1 MFSSGLIHYTITS
14 SISIQVHRTK
24 LTMKELIALMLLL
37 RFPSGTTIPLSSFY
51 SYGYAATDTLLPQTD
66 DGSSPAITLPTPFLF
81 YGINYSTI
89 YVNNNGDLSFGLAW
103 TGIGPT
109 PFPITTYPVVAI
121 YQADVDTRGTGRVWY
136 RTTRNATLLAKAAN
150 DIHSLTGTSVSL
162 QWLFI
167 ATWDHVGY
175 YSYGT
180 DKTNT
185 FQAILVT
192 SNARSYALLQYADG
206 LIQWPS
212 SGAQVGFNAGNN
224 LNYVNIPGSR
234 TPYIL
239 NITGNSNVGVR
250 GQWVFSI
257 NQAVPFCGV
266 LYNYDER
273 TLARSGFVK
282 CYDQP
287 YSSTT
292 TTYSLDACSDTQI
305 VFAGT
310 KSSTSS
316 TMFAIGAFGSPYV
329 FTARYSTATAY
340 YDIGGAYWY
349 RYPFYSFGFT
359 NSSSINLNTCDYGQY
374 INDCGSRLC
383 WHLDQN
389 AGGYRAGCTVDLNSD
404 TTWRKVIY
412 KGNNGSAM
420 CSNLRPISSSHASA
434 WLSVTPSPRLNLHL
448 EPAEFQVALKWWF
461 GILAAQGE
469 CCPHCPLIAL
479 DEFGHH
485 ALSYF
490 CQCACLGPRLEMGC
504 GAGYTNSQSFP
515 ADILV
520 PKWDIGK
527 PAASGL
533 SVMFMLHLSVFLE
546 ASMTAGSAALGLRI
560 ESLAD

>member
-1 MFSSGLIHYTITS
+1 MFSSGLMYYMITS
-14 SISIQVHRTK
+14 SISIQVYTTK

-51 SYGYAATDTLLPQTD
+51 SYGYAANDTLLPQTD

-121 YQADVDTRGTGRVWY
+121 YQADVDTRGTGSVWY

-185 FQAILVT
+185 FQAILAT

-224 LNYVNIPGSR
+224 LNYVNVPGSR

-239 NITGNSNVGVR
+239 NITSNSNVGVR

-266 LYNYDER
+266 LYNYDEG

-292 TTYSLDACSDTQI
+292 TTYSLDACNETQI
-305 VFAGT
+305 VFVGA

-316 TMFAIGAFGSPYV
+316 TVFAIGAFGSPYV

-340 YDIGGAYWY
+340 YDIGDAYWY

-420 CSNLRPISSSHASA
+420 CSNLNILPGAVTSSTSTAIAIGVAGAVVCGITICSFIIILIGYKLLTKKPRVTNDSPSNVTSGNRPGVYITQGNFE
-434 WLSVTPSPRLNLHL
+434 LVN
-448 EPAEFQVALKWWF
+448 VAT
-461 GILAAQGE
+461 
-469 CCPHCPLIAL
+469 
-479 DEFGHH
+479 
-485 ALSYF
+485 Y
-490 CQCACLGPRLEMGC
+490 R
-504 GAGYTNSQSFP
+504 P
-515 ADILV
+515 ADSPYVTISDTLY
-520 PKWDIGK
+520 
-527 PAASGL
+527 
-533 SVMFMLHLSVFLE
+533 
-546 ASMTAGSAALGLRI
+546 
-560 ESLAD
+560 